1 MDVAKSRQNLLGD
14 YLKTWNGKV
23 CFLFLLAVILR
34 VLIQIVSQE
43 LCNYEKMLLMI
54 EEIVQPK
61 QMFSIE
67 IIAVC
72 VNVTQQ
78 FDFVHALVKVVF
90 VVFNDFHADHLLR
103 VNVVAL
109 YGLTES
115 C

>member
-1 MDVAKSRQNLLGD
+1 MYVAKSRQNLLGD

-34 VLIQIVSQE
+34 VLVQIVSQE

-109 YGLTES
+109 YGLAES